1 MTNSKVARKKISR
14 LRAQLESY
22 LPKLIM
28 SNCSTLPSNRE
39 ALHLLAFRL
48 LDKETP
54 FSIIHFVSV
63 CVGVSVTLMATA

>member
-1 MTNSKVARKKISR
+1 MTNSKAVKRKISR

-39 ALHLLAFRL
+39 ALHLLAFLL

-54 FSIIHFVSV
+54 FGIIRFASV
-63 CVGVSVTLMATA
+63 CVGVSISLMATA

>member
-1 MTNSKVARKKISR
+1 MTNSTAVKRKISR

-28 SNCSTLPSNRE
+28 SKCSTLPSNRE
-39 ALHLLAFRL
+39 ALHLLAFLL

-54 FSIIHFVSV
+54 FSIIRFVSV
-63 CVGVSVTLMATA
+63 GVSISLMATA